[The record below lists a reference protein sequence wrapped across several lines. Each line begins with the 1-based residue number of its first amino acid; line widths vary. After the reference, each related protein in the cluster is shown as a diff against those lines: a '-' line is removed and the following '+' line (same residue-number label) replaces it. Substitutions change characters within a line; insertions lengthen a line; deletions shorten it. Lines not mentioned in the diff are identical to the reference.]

1 METKRRQRGTDE
13 KQAGGVHLGRQV
25 LQSKYV
31 ALNRPSVNM
40 FDLWLDGMCG
50 VKDRRS
56 ASLSGWAHL

>member
-13 KQAGGVHLGRQV
+13 RQGEGVHQGRQV

-31 ALNRPSVNM
+31 VLNRPSVNM

-56 ASLSGWAHL
+56 VSLSGWAHL